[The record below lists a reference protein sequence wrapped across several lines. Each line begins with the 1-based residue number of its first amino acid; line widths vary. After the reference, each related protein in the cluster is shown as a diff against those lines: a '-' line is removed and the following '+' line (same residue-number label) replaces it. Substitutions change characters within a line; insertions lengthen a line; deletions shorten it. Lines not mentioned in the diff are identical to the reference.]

1 MDGITDSIGISLS
14 KLLELVMDR
23 EALPG
28 GVSSPRGH
36 TELDTTDHSTA
47 SDQKSPG
54 PQQRQDFRHLEAFM
68 IPSSGHWVARG
79 TPPTGG
85 LQDDRTYD
93 AERPPPTRRPT
104 HSLWYCLH
112 RLVPRVCFSGC
123 SRRWAGVRTVPR
135 AGPACPQMVWAPH
148 PVMCGSISPKHAM
161 QGVLL
166 SPLP

>member
-1 MDGITDSIGISLS
+1 MATHSSTPAWASQGQRSL
-14 KLLELVMDR
+14 
-23 EALPG
+23 AG

-112 RLVPRVCFSGC
+112 TLVPRVCFSGC

-135 AGPACPQMVWAPH
+135 AGPAALRW
-148 PVMCGSISPKHAM
+148 CGLLTPSCVALFPPNM
-161 QGVLL
+161 QCRVSCHLHRL
-166 SPLP
+166 EN